1 MKKAWL
7 IALVII
13 LALAGWSV
21 SAYNGL
27 VSMNEQVKSSWAQ
40 VDTQLQRRAD
50 LIPNL
55 VNTVKGYA
63 VHEQDAVQAVSDA
76 RAKLLGASSAEDK
89 MAANDQLS
97 SALGRLLMISENYP
111 NLKANQNFQSLQDE
125 LAGTE
130 NRIAVSRRDY
140 NQVVQTYNAKIR
152 SFPTNVFAS
161 VFGFHDAVY
170 FQADSGTK
178 EAPKVQF

>member
-76 RAKLLGASSAEDK
+76 RAKLRGSVLCRGQDGRPMIS
-89 MAANDQLS
+89 LS
-97 SALGRLLMISENYP
+97 SALGTASYVFLENLP
-111 NLKANQNFQSLQDE
+111 
-125 LAGTE
+125 
-130 NRIAVSRRDY
+130 
-140 NQVVQTYNAKIR
+140 
-152 SFPTNVFAS
+152 
-161 VFGFHDAVY
+161 
-170 FQADSGTK
+170 
-178 EAPKVQF
+178 